1 MPIYIVWAPQA
12 QEGQKVLINS
22 DDDDALGQPQVTG
35 PQVKYR

>member
-22 DDDDALGQPQVTG
+22 DDDVWTFGKPIGGLYLNT
-35 PQVKYR
+35 